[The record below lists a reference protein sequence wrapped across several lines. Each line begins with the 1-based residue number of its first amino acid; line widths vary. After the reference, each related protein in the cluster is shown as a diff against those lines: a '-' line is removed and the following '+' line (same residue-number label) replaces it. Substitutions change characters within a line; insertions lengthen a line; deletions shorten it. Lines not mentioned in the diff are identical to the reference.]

1 MQVVVS
7 NKSRLSTAPS
17 RVTVRTVNNVG
28 RVTFGKIAK
37 VDSINL
43 DELGDVIT
51 AGQQDGD
58 VLVYQANTSTYN
70 IKTLPKVD
78 GGIF

>member
-1 MQVVVS
+1 MQVVIS
-7 NKSRLSTAPS
+7 NKSKIGSPS
-17 RVTVRTVNNVG
+17 KITIANDNKVG
-28 RVTFGKIAK
+28 RVTYGKVAK
-37 VDSINL
+37 VGYVGLTDL
-43 DELGDVIT
+43 YDVVT
-51 AGQQDGD
+51 TGQQDGD